1 MASKMAPL
9 SDEIQ
14 YISLY
19 TLRPIILHFYLLP
32 FIPLYLTWLYVWVVV
47 YGVNEY
53 FEAGL
58 IVLAIIGCVQILS
71 CLFCHWSVHVR
82 SFFTCSSV
90 SYLPYKIFTLSPSLV
105 LTWIVLFAHRSF
117 FTASCILGWF
127 DKFVRVRSSIN
138 F

>member
-1 MASKMAPL
+1 MRVGGFKMASKMASL

-19 TLRPIILHFYLLP
+19 NLRPIILHFYLLP
-32 FIPLYLTWLYVWVVV
+32 FIPLYLTWLYVWVVM

-90 SYLPYKIFTLSPSLV
+90 SFFSSLTIYDIFHFSN
-105 LTWIVLFAHRSF
+105 
-117 FTASCILGWF
+117 SCSDLDYYIPP
-127 DKFVRVRSSIN
+127 
-138 F
+138 